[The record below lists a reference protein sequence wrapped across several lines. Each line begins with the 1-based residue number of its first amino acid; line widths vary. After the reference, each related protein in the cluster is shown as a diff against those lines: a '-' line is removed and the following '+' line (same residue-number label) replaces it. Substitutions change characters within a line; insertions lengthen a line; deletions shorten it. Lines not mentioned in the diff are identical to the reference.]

1 MGRKEKVV
9 FVLGTTGTG
18 KTKLS
23 IALATQF
30 DGEVVNSDKMQ
41 VYVGLD
47 VITNKVT
54 KEESAGI
61 PHHLLG
67 VVHPDADFTAS
78 DFAREAMHVIASII
92 RRGRLPIVAGGSN
105 SYIEALVDGEGGE
118 FRFRYECCFLWLD
131 VELPTLHSFVS
142 ARVDRMVAQ
151 GVVEEAR
158 SLFHAHADYSR
169 GIRRA
174 IGVPEMDHYFRMEA
188 SADEETRAR
197 MLEGAVDEIKANTCK
212 LTCIQL
218 EKIRRFCTLPGW
230 DLHRV
235 DATDFF
241 LKLGQKEEAEEWE
254 KVVGSPGREIVQ
266 RFLTGAG
273 GVKNM
278 AGDESEAGGNGEVPQ
293 NLVKDAKGEGERL
306 VMLME

>member
-1 MGRKEKVV
+1 MAFLVHLNQLYSPKSTPSSFPPLRPFSMEAACGLPSHKDKVV
-9 FVLGTTGTG
+9 FVLGATGSG
-18 KTKLS
+18 KSKLA

-30 DGEVVNSDKMQ
+30 DGEVINSDKMQ
-41 VYVGLD
+41 LYFGLD

-54 KEESAGI
+54 KEETAGI

-78 DFAREAMHVIASII
+78 DFAREAMHVIASIL

-105 SYIEALVDGEGGE
+105 SYVEALVDGEGGE
-118 FRFRYECCFLWLD
+118 FRSQYECCFLWLD
-131 VELPTLHSFVS
+131 VELPLLHSFVS
-142 ARVDRMVAQ
+142 ARMDKMVAQ
-151 GVVEEAR
+151 GLVEEAR
-158 SLFHAHADYSR
+158 SLFHADADYSR

-197 MLEGAVDEIKANTCK
+197 MLEGALDEIKANTCK

-218 EKIRRFCTLPGW
+218 QKILRFCTLPGW

-235 DATDFF
+235 DATEFF
-241 LKLGQKEEAEEWE
+241 LRRGQDGEAEEWE
-254 KVVGSPGREIVQ
+254 KVVGSPCKEIVQ
-266 RFLTGAG
+266 KFLTG
-273 GVKNM
+273 
-278 AGDESEAGGNGEVPQ
+278 
-293 NLVKDAKGEGERL
+293 
-306 VMLME
+306 